1 MKQNQTKAIV
11 AIALILLLALSVYRT
26 QQGLGG
32 RSAVIIDQL
41 YGDNLDYGFSMKT
54 RALLMSNGYDV
65 RLYQGE
71 DVTLDLFYGVDWSV
85 DIVVLRMHSG
95 VFDNRTWLFTH
106 EEYDS
111 SKHVLE
117 QLSREANIGI
127 CGSVEYPVFTVSS
140 GFFERSIEFDG
151 GLVVVMG
158 CNGLEVD
165 DLGSALMGCGAGA
178 VVGWSGAVTI
188 EETDEVILRF
198 MERVIDGDSIGQS
211 VEGTGLVIFPADA
224 VGFKLG

>member
-1 MKQNQTKAIV
+1 MKGKQTKAIV
-11 AIALILLLALSVYRT
+11 VLLLILLLALSVYRT
-26 QQGLGG
+26 QQSLGG

-41 YGDNLDYGFSMKT
+41 YGDNLEYGFSEKAG
-54 RALLMSNGYDV
+54 ALLRNNGYDV

-71 DVTLDLFYGVDWSV
+71 EVTLNLIYGIDWSA
-85 DIVVLRMHSG
+85 DIIVLRMHSG
-95 VFDNRTWLFTH
+95 VFDNRTWVFTH
-106 EEYDS
+106 EEYDP

-140 GFFERSIEFDG
+140 DFFERSIEFDG

-178 VVGWSGAVTI
+178 VVGWEGAITI
-188 EETDEVILRF
+188 EETDEMVLRF
-198 MERVIDGDSIGQS
+198 MERILDGDRKS
-211 VEGTGLVIFPADA
+211 VV
-224 VGFKLG
+224 